1 MLVKEWMS
9 TTVISIDPG
18 SPISEA
24 IRLLNEHHISMLPV
38 IREGKLVGILTDK
51 DLKPFNCSITKD
63 EGCLWG
69 PLLSSRIRVEDIME
83 RAPVTVPVDFMI
95 EETADVLLKNK
106 VPAVVVVDE
115 QKKIVGVVTQT
126 DINRVLVSV
135 TGLWR
140 GGIVFGFLL
149 EDRPGSIKELTD
161 IMRSYGG
168 RLASIL
174 SAYERS
180 PKGYRRV
187 HIRVRGLDRS
197 KIALLENDLKEKS
210 TLLYRVD
217 QRENTR
223 HMYETAQAEV
233 TAKK

>member
-9 TTVISIDPG
+9 TTVISVDPG

-24 IRLLNEHHISMLPV
+24 IELMDAHHISMLPV
-38 IREGKLVGILTDK
+38 VRESKLVGIITDT
-51 DLKPFNCSITKD
+51 DLKPFYSTMRRD
-63 EGCLWG
+63 GGGFWG
-69 PLLSSRIRVEDIME
+69 PLISSRIKVEDIMD
-83 RAPVTVPVDFMI
+83 RAPVTMPVDFMI
-95 EETADVLLKNK
+95 EEAADVLLKNR

-115 QKKIVGVVTQT
+115 QNQIVGVLTQT

-223 HMYETAQAEV
+223 QMYETGQAEI
-233 TAKK
+233 TTKR